1 MKRLLLAS
9 LMSIALAPSTTF
21 GREPIMDMHMHADT
35 TSDYPP
41 GMFYCVPLMDL
52 EPAIDHSSD
61 IGQQYLEAWQAG
73 DCDDPLAPADSDETL
88 LRQTIERLEANNAIA
103 LLQGPPNRV
112 REWMKAA
119 PGRFIP
125 SVQFSVERD
134 DHEDLTWLREVLTNG
149 GFVMLGEV
157 TNQYRGIAPNDP
169 RMDGVWALMEE
180 LNVPIGYHMGTG
192 PPGAA
197 TIIPGYR
204 VSAGNP
210 ILLEEVLARHP
221 SLRISIQHM
230 ATGFQD
236 ELKMML
242 WTYPQLYVELSGPIT
257 WSSDFHSDLKD
268 LVDAGLENRILF
280 GVDALIWPELLDR
293 SIAIIEEAEFL
304 SEAQKRKILFENA
317 VRFLQLDP
325 EEARA
330 TATGARAD

>member
-1 MKRLLLAS
+1 MKRLLVS
-9 LMSIALAPSTTF
+9 LPMLLALAPSSAF
-21 GREPIMDMHMHADT
+21 GREPIIDMHMHADA

-41 GMFYCVPLMDL
+41 NMYYCVPLMDL
-52 EPAIDHSSD
+52 EPAIEHSSD
-61 IGQQYLEAWQAG
+61 IGQQYLKAWQAAE
-73 DCDDPLAPADSDETL
+73 CDDPIVPADSDEVL
-88 LRQTIERLEANNAIA
+88 MRQTIERLEANNAIA
-103 LLQGPPNRV
+103 LLQGPPDRV
-112 REWMKAA
+112 KDWMKAA

-125 SVQFSVERD
+125 SIQFSVERD
-134 DHEDLTWLREVLTNG
+134 DHEDLGWLREALTNG

-169 RMDGVWALMEE
+169 RMNGVWALMEE
-180 LNVPIGYHMGTG
+180 LDVPIGYHMGTG
-192 PPGAA
+192 PPGAS
-197 TIIPGYR
+197 TIIPSYR

-210 ILLEEVLARHP
+210 ILLEDVLSGHP

-257 WSSDFHSDLKD
+257 WSRNFHTDLKA

-293 SIAIIEEAEFL
+293 SIEIIEGAEYL
-304 SEAQKRKILFENA
+304 SEEQKRKILFENA
-317 VRFLQLDP
+317 VRFLKLDP
-325 EEARA
+325 EDTRA
-330 TATGARAD
+330 KATGVLPN

>member
-1 MKRLLLAS
+1 MKGLLLS
-9 LMSIALAPSTTF
+9 LLISSVLAPSSAF
-21 GREPIMDMHMHADT
+21 GREPIIDMHMHADA
-35 TSDYPP
+35 TSDYPA

-61 IGQQYLEAWQAG
+61 IGQQYLNAWQAG
-73 DCDDPLAPADSDETL
+73 DCDDPLTPADSDETL
-88 LRQTIERLEANNAIA
+88 LKQTIERLEANNAIA
-103 LLQGPPNRV
+103 LLQGPPDRV

-119 PGRFIP
+119 PERFIP
-125 SVQFSVERD
+125 SIQFSVERD
-134 DHEDLTWLREVLTNG
+134 DHEDLTWLREALTSG

-157 TNQYRGIAPNDP
+157 TNQYRGIAPNDE
-169 RMDGVWALMEE
+169 RMNGVWALMEE
-180 LNVPIGYHMGTG
+180 LDVPIGYHMGTG

-197 TIIPGYR
+197 TIIPSFR

-210 ILLEEVLARHP
+210 ILLEDVLARHP

-257 WSSDFHSDLKD
+257 WSADFHTYLED

-280 GVDALIWPELLDR
+280 GVDALIWPDLLDR
-293 SIAIIEEAEFL
+293 SIAIIEEAEYL

-317 VRFLQLDP
+317 VRFLKFDP
-325 EEARA
+325 EATRSRA
-330 TATGARAD
+330 MGTPAN